1 MLSLVIAGP
10 GLLLQQA
17 CSDRPSEQG
26 GDVTSTGQEGVRHSL
41 EAAEVYIAG
50 GEVDKAR
57 TILSRLIEEDPVDAR
72 PYEVMA
78 RLLLAQGIQLRQV
91 GLMDA
96 SKAEFKA
103 SFDLYTKAIERMPE
117 SSGLHQSA
125 GEVAQQAGLR
135 QEALDMYLR
144 SVELDP
150 INLRSQ
156 INAAQL
162 LIEEAPDQSERMLR
176 TVLEADPNQPHAL
189 SSLALLL
196 LRVGKTEES
205 ESIASRALAV
215 AGDQE
220 GVRIAIARVHREAG
234 RPRMA
239 LELLLAL
246 PDHIRSQ
253 EPATVEIARS
263 WESIGRPM
271 NAGQAWA
278 DCFAANAHRTDA
290 WRFALSAA
298 ESLGL
303 AGQTAMA
310 SSWLEQAIMLDAPV
324 ARVEGARRLIAE
336 SGRP

>member
-135 QEALDMYLR
+135 Q
-144 SVELDP
+144 
-150 INLRSQ
+150 
-156 INAAQL
+156 
-162 LIEEAPDQSERMLR
+162 
-176 TVLEADPNQPHAL
+176 
-189 SSLALLL
+189 
-196 LRVGKTEES
+196 
-205 ESIASRALAV
+205 
-215 AGDQE
+215 
-220 GVRIAIARVHREAG
+220 
-234 RPRMA
+234 
-239 LELLLAL
+239 
-246 PDHIRSQ
+246 
-253 EPATVEIARS
+253 
-263 WESIGRPM
+263 
-271 NAGQAWA
+271 
-278 DCFAANAHRTDA
+278 
-290 WRFALSAA
+290 
-298 ESLGL
+298 
-303 AGQTAMA
+303 
-310 SSWLEQAIMLDAPV
+310 
-324 ARVEGARRLIAE
+324 
-336 SGRP
+336 